1 MKSSFVI
8 VGLVGIINSAAFGQP
23 APIPQADIE
32 LSKAKLVESLKKAT
46 GSKAIFMGESM
57 VRLSYWDKNSQNMQL
72 GYDKMVEGYKQ
83 AAQDEKVF
91 KTMIEEAEA
100 RWVKFM

>member
-1 MKSSFVI
+1 
-8 VGLVGIINSAAFGQP
+8 
-23 APIPQADIE
+23 
-32 LSKAKLVESLKKAT
+32 
-46 GSKAIFMGESM
+46 
-57 VRLSYWDKNSQNMQL
+57 MQL